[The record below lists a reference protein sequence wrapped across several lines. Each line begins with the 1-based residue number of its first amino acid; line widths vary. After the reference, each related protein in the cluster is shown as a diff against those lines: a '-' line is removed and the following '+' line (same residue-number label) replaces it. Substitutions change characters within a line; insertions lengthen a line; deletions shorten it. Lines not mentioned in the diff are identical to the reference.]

1 MHKKIK
7 KRGAARCTVLTLGRG
22 WVGNQIE
29 QAEEALKLHR
39 GTGRLWA
46 VLVQLR
52 QPDGQRAQLEV
63 LERALREV
71 PKSGE
76 VWCEAARV
84 ALAVNSC
91 FFDLE
96 LARTYLEVC
105 VWLVVGC
112 RGHKPRQHILFSDL
126 TPSARCL
133 SCTSLLF
140 SLHRSTGTHL
150 SS

>member
-1 MHKKIK
+1 M
-7 KRGAARCTVLTLGRG
+7 
-22 WVGNQIE
+22 
-29 QAEEALKLHR
+29 
-39 GTGRLWA
+39 
-46 VLVQLR
+46 QLR

-105 VWLVVGC
+105 VCWLLVVVATN
-112 RGHKPRQHILFSDL
+112 PD
-126 TPSARCL
+126 
-133 SCTSLLF
+133 
-140 SLHRSTGTHL
+140 STYYLVT
-150 SS
+150 